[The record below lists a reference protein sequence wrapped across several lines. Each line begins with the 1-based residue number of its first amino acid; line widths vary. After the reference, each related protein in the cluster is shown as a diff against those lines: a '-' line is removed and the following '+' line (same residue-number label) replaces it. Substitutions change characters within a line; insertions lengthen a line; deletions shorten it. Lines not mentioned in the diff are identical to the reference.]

1 MWLEWWK
8 SRKIL
13 GKYCGFGGFVGS
25 YFVRKFFASVG
36 RVFNMLC
43 GVAFFINIWL
53 FGFANLNNMFEL
65 SILALLNMM
74 LLSFVLLR
82 NPSGT
87 NE

>member
-1 MWLEWWK
+1 MWLVWWK

-13 GKYCGFGGFVGS
+13 GKYCGLEKFTGS